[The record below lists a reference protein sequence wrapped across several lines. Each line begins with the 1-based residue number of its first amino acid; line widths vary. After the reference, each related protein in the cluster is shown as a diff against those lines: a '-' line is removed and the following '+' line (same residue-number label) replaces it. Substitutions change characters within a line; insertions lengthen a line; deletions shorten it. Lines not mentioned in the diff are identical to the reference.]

1 MFENNLFLKT
11 RSFIMS
17 NENNQLCDEL
27 CVISYQDI
35 MKSPRLFV
43 VYVGKYLSKSLFLPV
58 TASPQLISRGARDVL
73 TLSPNLH
80 SEALNVFCH
89 NQ

>member
-1 MFENNLFLKT
+1 MKSQRLFL
-11 RSFIMS
+11 
-17 NENNQLCDEL
+17 
-27 CVISYQDI
+27 
-35 MKSPRLFV
+35 

-58 TASPQLISRGARDVL
+58 TASPQVMSRGARDVL

-80 SEALNVFCH
+80 SEALHVFCH